1 MLAQTSC
8 FGSISTFLHLFVLI
22 TLILQNLFIFVQS
35 HNLNSGQKIKLVNM
49 PFIKLYTTLSKDK
62 LPERFMPQLVEEL
75 SVIISKDKKWFNWIL
90 ETDKCMS
97 KVSLLLKCGFRKKS
111 FIMNTHLQS
120 VEHICHH
127 FWVGCCCIH
136 PKVMTD
142 MLN

>member
-1 MLAQTSC
+1 
-8 FGSISTFLHLFVLI
+8 
-22 TLILQNLFIFVQS
+22 
-35 HNLNSGQKIKLVNM
+35 M

-111 FIMNTHLQS
+111 FIMNTHL
-120 VEHICHH
+120 
-127 FWVGCCCIH
+127 
-136 PKVMTD
+136 
-142 MLN
+142 